1 MAEPGQSRLER
12 PVTVP
17 LLHVR
22 ISEQLERLKR
32 EPTWRTGDRNAITL
46 IKEPTLRLVLIALK
60 KGAKLHEHQ
69 ASGPV
74 TIQAVSG
81 SLRLTIAGQALEL
94 RSGEISVLESAI
106 DHEVEALEEAAL
118 LLTLVKPT

>member
-1 MAEPGQSRLER
+1 MADTWQSRPDR
-12 PVTVP
+12 PALVP

-22 ISEQLERLKR
+22 LDEQIARLKS

-46 IKEPTLRLVLIALK
+46 TKEPTLRLVLIALK

-69 ASGPV
+69 AGGPV

-81 SLRLTIAGQALEL
+81 SLRLHTAGRSLALKA
-94 RSGEISVLESAI
+94 GEVAVLESAI
-106 DHEVEALEEAAL
+106 EHEVEALEEGAL
-118 LLTLVKPT
+118 LLTFVKLT